1 MKKIIS
7 IALALLMVAVMLPV
21 MAMAADTLPD
31 PENGIITLTK
41 SYMVKGETVVLDLQG
56 NTIEGAN
63 IFVCDGGSLTIKN
76 GTVNTTINVY
86 GGKDKTTRLSIE
98 SDVVITTPFGIRLEG
113 GANGLGQEF
122 AKDLNDYKTDK
133 GNGTYGKSV
142 IDFAGTINCT
152 DAGIWLYGN
161 IGHSDAV
168 EDMIDPS
175 HNVVNIKNG
184 AKINVT
190 GSGSDGIGLMG
201 CVTVNVEEGAS
212 ISAGE
217 AAVFVKAGT
226 LNVSGGTL
234 TATDNGPADSIL
246 ANGNGAEAGVAA
258 AVAVTGTYNKFH
270 PITVNINGGTF
281 TNVNGNAVFVGHSV
295 SGNAAV
301 PYTKGVDVNITGGN
315 FVSAPGKQA
324 VLIQERVD
332 GDASSY
338 ADNRANAVAGGTFSS
353 DVTPYVGQNILV
365 VTDENN
371 NYYVGNTAKDTVQ
384 NATGGTFTVVRAVPH
399 EPVVFENV
407 KPGVTIK
414 NGTDEKVTVNGNDVP
429 NGGSYT
435 VPGAPIIIYTPDN
448 EPAFLSGANQVV
460 APGAAATFR
469 IDEEYDRLL
478 AVAVDGVTLD
488 KSNYEAWSGSTYI
501 KLLPK
506 FMKTLSVG
514 THTLTAYF
522 TSHTVSTT
530 FTISEGAKNPATGAN
545 DFVGVAAAM
554 AVVSLLGAA
563 AVIRKK

>member
-1 MKKIIS
+1 MKKVIS

-31 PENGIITLTK
+31 PVNGIITLTK
-41 SYMVKGETVVLDLQG
+41 SYMVKDETVVLDLKG
-56 NTIEGAN
+56 NTITGN
-63 IFVCDGGSLTIKN
+63 SIFVCDGGSLTIKN
-76 GTVNTTINVY
+76 GTVNTTIMVY
-86 GGKDKTTRLSIE
+86 GGEDKTTKLSIE
-98 SDVVITTPFGIRLEG
+98 SDVVITTAFGIRLEG
-113 GANGLGQEF
+113 GVNGNRDEF
-122 AKDLNDYKTDK
+122 ASNPDVYKT
-133 GNGTYGKSV
+133 NTGTYGKSE
-142 IDFAGTINCT
+142 INFAGTINCT

-168 EDMIDPS
+168 KDKIDPS

-324 VLIQERVD
+324 VLIQNSVD

-371 NYYVGNTAKDTVQ
+371 NYYVGNTARDTVQ
-384 NATGGTFTVVRAVPH
+384 NATGGTFTVVRAVPD
-399 EPVVFENV
+399 EGVEFEKVN
-407 KPGVTIK
+407 PGVTVK
-414 NGTDEKVTVNGNDVP
+414 NGTGEKVTVNGNDVP